1 MPHVWVAE
9 GWYVL
14 DDGRKT
20 TPPIITHSGR
30 TAGYSNYIAFIP
42 DRKIGVIVLSNT
54 ATRMDELGINILEL
68 MSR

>member
-1 MPHVWVAE
+1 MNISRSIRL
-9 GWYVL
+9 YV
-14 DDGRKT
+14 
-20 TPPIITHSGR
+20 
-30 TAGYSNYIAFIP
+30 IP